1 MVQDLGRRIIM
12 NFSTPPG
19 AEDIHAVAVSVI
31 DAIPDELEAFC
42 EDMDLL
48 VEEFPAREVIDEL
61 DVESEF
67 DLLAIYRATAEKI
80 PGVESKGRKGDD
92 NRALVLYR
100 RPILDLWCDTGED
113 LVALVRNVVISE
125 IAQSN
130 GFSDEEIEA
139 MCSAAASAST
149 L

>member
-1 MVQDLGRRIIM
+1 MAQDIGRRIIM

-19 AEDIHAVAVSVI
+19 TEDVHAVAVSVL
-31 DAIPDELEAFC
+31 DNIPDELEAFC
-42 EDMDLL
+42 DDMDLF
-48 VEEFPAREVIDEL
+48 VEEFPASEILHEL

-67 DLLAIYRATAEKI
+67 DLLAIYRDTDEKI
-80 PGVESKGRKGDD
+80 PGVKTKAGGD
-92 NRALVLYR
+92 NRVLVLYR

-113 LVALVRNVVISE
+113 LVALVRNVVINE

-139 MCSAAASAST
+139 LCAAAAASST